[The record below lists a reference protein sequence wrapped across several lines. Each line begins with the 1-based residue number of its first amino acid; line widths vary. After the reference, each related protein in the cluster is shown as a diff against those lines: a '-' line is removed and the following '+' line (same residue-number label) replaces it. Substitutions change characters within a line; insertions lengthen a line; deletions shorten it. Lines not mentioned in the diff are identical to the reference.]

1 MNICRNRYWIIIFM
15 LTFLLSAC
23 GNEEC
28 KTMKITDFEQ
38 YKELQIDPVSITV
51 EYDDAYV
58 GTYEILDQELIAQ
71 SMEILF
77 ERTSF
82 VKGDSLAAGG
92 NSSLILKYEDG
103 REVRISLYRIREN
116 DECYY
121 YTSSELLDLVYK
133 IGMDNNELT
142 EK

>member
-1 MNICRNRYWIIIFM
+1 MNICRNRYWIIIFI

-38 YKELQIDPVSITV
+38 YKELQKDPVSITV

-58 GTYEILDQELIAQ
+58 GTYEIMDQELIAQ

-92 NSSLILKYEDG
+92 NSLMILKYEDG
-103 REVRISLYRIREN
+103 GEVRISLYRIREN

>member
-1 MNICRNRYWIIIFM
+1 
-15 LTFLLSAC
+15 
-23 GNEEC
+23 
-28 KTMKITDFEQ
+28 MKITDFEQ
-38 YKELQIDPVSITV
+38 YKELQKDPVSITV

-58 GTYEILDQELIAQ
+58 GTYEILDQEQIDQA
-71 SMEILF
+71 MEILF

-103 REVRISLYRIREN
+103 SEVRISLYRIREN

>member
-1 MNICRNRYWIIIFM
+1 M

-38 YKELQIDPVSITV
+38 YKELQKDPLSLIV

-58 GTYEILDQELIAQ
+58 GTYEILDQELIEQA
-71 SMEILF
+71 MEILF

-103 REVRISLYRIREN
+103 SEVRISLYRIREN

-121 YTSSELLDLVYK
+121 YTSSDLLDLVYK

>member
-1 MNICRNRYWIIIFM
+1 MNICRNRYWIIIFI

-38 YKELQIDPVSITV
+38 YKELQKDPVSITV

-58 GTYEILDQELIAQ
+58 GTYEILDQELIEQA
-71 SMEILF
+71 MEILF

-103 REVRISLYRIREN
+103 SEVRISLYRIREN

>member
-1 MNICRNRYWIIIFM
+1 
-15 LTFLLSAC
+15 
-23 GNEEC
+23 
-28 KTMKITDFEQ
+28 MKITDFEQ
-38 YKELQIDPVSITV
+38 YKELQKDPVSITV

-103 REVRISLYRIREN
+103 SEVFISLYRIREN

-121 YTSSELLDLVYK
+121 YTSSELLELVYK
-133 IGMDNNELT
+133 IGMDNNELI

>member
-1 MNICRNRYWIIIFM
+1 M

-23 GNEEC
+23 GNNESENEER
-28 KTMKITDFEQ
+28 KTMKIKDFEQ
-38 YKELQIDPVSITV
+38 YQELQKDPVGIIV

-58 GTYEILDQELIAQ
+58 GTYEILDQEQIDQA
-71 SMEILF
+71 MEILF

-103 REVRISLYRIREN
+103 SEVRISLYRIKEN